1 MAPTRSYGDVP
12 KPHTY
17 AAGCRLAPLKNPF
30 TASELDDIP
39 PVKAQFFYTSL
50 VPIDDPLSTSTI
62 AASTDANS
70 TKGTTQPFSVGD
82 NNELERAWLSLSTD
96 EYRRNHG
103 AAQRDRS
110 PSPSLAK
117 INNARLEAIVREL
130 ALRHVALHASERP
143 AHEFMEAG
151 FDAALDQDEPEGR
164 CCAELV
170 ADVGVALRTSFC
182 ALARRWQPDLDRD
195 KVAQRVMDAIK
206 QLGESLLEPDRR
218 RDSSVASVRLVG
230 AINVKSA
237 AAEGQSSS
245 RPSSRRDSR
254 SLPQGVQAAQVAPID
269 TSVARSSLA
278 RTSAADDGLTGM
290 PFVRVGTPDSNTFSP
305 ASSLPKATGALF
317 GDRPADDQTRRG
329 RQRSDTA
336 QKRKTSREAS
346 RRLRAASTVA
356 KQKAASPTSNVPV
369 GVSRLHEVS
378 LPALQMKPIYW
389 SPVNDISTV
398 LRATW
403 FYRDDMRPIDPA
415 VANQLEAGYRELK
428 PHAQTW
434 QDELRSA
441 IDVGPAGEEK
451 VSHPLWPPVPKAT
464 NKKPS
469 KVPEALISHD
479 PFCAA
484 RCFRGEA
491 AAEGSRIENAHEDS
505 SAASPTPRK
514 FDQYHVIYK
523 DETTAYLLK
532 PSLKPSAYY
541 GRRPVAKIM
550 KGFNLG
556 VAVVRGFD
564 AEVWAKKHQK
574 KPKQQVAT
582 SSNVFSISQSLR
594 ETARL
599 EGCQA
604 CRATDER
611 GQVTDL
617 VLVAHGIG
625 QKLAE
630 RVETYHFTHA
640 INAFRRAINV
650 ELGGE
655 EIKSV
660 LRDGQN
666 GIMVLPVNWRQ
677 NLSFEDGGPLTA
689 DTKDTYAPESFGLK
703 DIEPKTIPA
712 VRGMIS
718 DVMFDVPFYMS
729 HHKPKMVAAL
739 VNEAN
744 RVYRLW
750 CRNNPGFARNGRV
763 HIIAHSL
770 GSVMT
775 LEVLSRQPTSTPIL
789 DLDKPA
795 EETHFEFDTKNLF
808 FLGSPSA
815 FFLLLERGALM
826 PRRNRRKPGVDP
838 GDAQSDEIVGEAGAF
853 GCIAVDNIYNVLA
866 REDAVAYL
874 LNGTIDPGYAASLK
888 TAYVPSATTGF
899 FQSVGN
905 AMWSLVPGFGS
916 GNAAAAA
923 TAAAARRKKAG
934 AQDGEEYQHED
945 QRPPPLRLPSQL
957 ELEVHDFSREE
968 MAEQK
973 AYLLNDNG
981 QVDYFLRSTGGPL
994 EIQYLNMLSAH
1005 SSYWYNTDLIRML
1018 CVEIGRRPGRAHT
1031 LPAMRAIKS
1040 AKRVV

>member
-1 MAPTRSYGDVP
+1 MAPPRSYGDAP
-12 KPHTY
+12 RPHTY
-17 AAGCRLAPLKNPF
+17 ASGCRLAPLKYPF

-62 AASTDANS
+62 AASTEANA
-70 TKGTTQPFSVGD
+70 TKGTTQPFSEGD
-82 NNELERAWLSLSTD
+82 NNELERAWLSLSTG
-96 EYRRNHG
+96 EYRRNHSF
-103 AAQRDRS
+103 AQRDRS
-110 PSPSLAK
+110 PSPSLGKA
-117 INNARLEAIVREL
+117 NAARLEAIVREL
-130 ALRHVALHASERP
+130 ALKHVELHATERP
-143 AHEFMEAG
+143 PQDFMDAG
-151 FDAALDQDEPEGR
+151 FDTAVDQDEGEGR

-170 ADVGVALRTSFC
+170 VDVGIALRTSFC
-182 ALARRWQPDLDRD
+182 ALARRRQPGLDRD
-195 KVAQRVMDAIK
+195 QVALKVMDEIK
-206 QLGESLLEPDRR
+206 KLGESFLDPDRR

-230 AINVKSA
+230 AINVKSGA
-237 AAEGQSSS
+237 MEGQSSS

-254 SLPQGVQAAQVAPID
+254 SMPQGVPGTQVLPID

-290 PFVRVGTPDSNTFSP
+290 PFVRVGTPESNTFSP
-305 ASSLPKATGALF
+305 VSSLPKATGALF
-317 GDRPADDQTRRG
+317 GDKPNEDQLRRG
-329 RQRSDTA
+329 RQRSNTA
-336 QKRKTSREAS
+336 QKPMASREAS
-346 RRLRAASTVA
+346 RRLRAASTTA
-356 KQKAASPTSNVPV
+356 EQKAASPTANVPV

-403 FYRDDMRPIDPA
+403 FYRDDMRPVDPA

-434 QDELRSA
+434 KDELRSA

-451 VSHPLWPPVPKAT
+451 VSHPLWPPIPKAAS
-464 NKKPS
+464 KKPS

-479 PFCAA
+479 PFCAG

-491 AAEGSRIENAHEDS
+491 AAEGTRLENAHEDS
-505 SAASPTPRK
+505 AATTSTTRK
-514 FDQYHVIYK
+514 FDHYHVIYK

-532 PSLKPSAYY
+532 PSLRPSAYY

-550 KGFNLG
+550 KGFPLG

-574 KPKQQVAT
+574 KSKQQAAA
-582 SSNVFSISQSLR
+582 SPNVFSISQSLR
-594 ETARL
+594 ETRL

-604 CRATDER
+604 CRAADER
-611 GQVTDL
+611 GQITDL

-640 INAFRRAINV
+640 INAFRRAINI
-650 ELGGE
+650 ELGNE

-677 NLSFEDGGPLTA
+677 NLSFEDGGPMTA
-689 DTKDTYAPESFGLK
+689 DTKDAYAPESFGLK

-712 VRGMIS
+712 VRSMIS

-775 LEVLSRQPTSTPIL
+775 LEVLSRQPTSISIL
-789 DLDKPA
+789 DLDKAP
-795 EETHFEFDTKNLF
+795 EEKHFEFDTKNLF

-826 PRRNRRKPGVDP
+826 PRRNRRKPGVNPADTQP
-838 GDAQSDEIVGEAGAF
+838 DEIVGEAGAF

-905 AMWSLVPGFGS
+905 AMWSIVPGFGS
-916 GNAAAAA
+916 SSSNNKK
-923 TAAAARRKKAG
+923 TANNDNNNKTDPDDPYAR
-934 AQDGEEYQHED
+934 EED

-981 QVDYFLRSTGGPL
+981 QVDYFLRSTGGLPL

-1018 CVEIGRRPGRAHT
+1018 CMEIGRKPGRRNT
-1031 LPAMRAIKS
+1031 LPAMRAVKS